1 MYFCHEKCQ
10 KKNKLTELNLTEILK
25 VECPSPMTG
34 SLLSTIREQ
43 ERYINQNAILMPF
56 QSVLERAINICWVYT
71 EVHVYVTEKH
81 V

>member
-1 MYFCHEKCQ
+1 MKNAN

-34 SLLSTIREQ
+34 FLLSTIREQ
-43 ERYINQNAILMPF
+43 ERYITQNAILMLF
-56 QSVLERAINICWVYT
+56 QSVLERAINICGVYT
-71 EVHVYVTEKH
+71 EVHVHVTEKH